1 MKSSEKTCL
10 QCQYCGEVF
19 TVNDKIDIEELYI
32 KSYPCP
38 RCDKRYALNV
48 GENWDLDYYT
58 YYNPVMDRRF
68 Y

>member
-1 MKSSEKTCL
+1 MRSVEKTYL

-19 TVNDKIDIEELYI
+19 AVNVKIDIEELYI

-38 RCDKRYALNV
+38 RCDENYALNV
-48 GENWDLDYYT
+48 GENMDLDYYT
-58 YYNPVMDRRF
+58 YYNSVMDRRF

>member
-1 MKSSEKTCL
+1 MKSTGKTYL
-10 QCQYCGEVF
+10 QCQCCGEVF
-19 TVNDKIDIEELYI
+19 TVNDKIDIEELYV

-38 RCDKRYALNV
+38 RCDNRYALNV
-48 GENWDLDYYT
+48 GESGDLDYYT